1 MAGRWRGTLPTTR
14 APDQPAIDTVFPKK
28 KKQRVKDNASDLR
41 PAPAGHDD
49 EPEPKPAPTAMT
61 PNKADG
67 DFEMLTCKSPGGTI
81 EIIDSP
87 EPKSEGDKVVQSKA
101 MDLIDVDEPPI
112 DGRGGESE
120 LYCEPKKTPEL
131 VEGFDMAKS
140 VGDKVVEPQA
150 MEVFDIFKDKKKKET
165 ESIPRFSRS
174 LFPEGTNGRAAF
186 GLNYELDLA
195 PLIDA
200 KNSEVA
206 PAIELFK
213 DKQSERLG
221 VKKSDLIIKV
231 GATSKEPELMCRHLD
246 NWTYPKEIFLPE
258 PFALCIGISSDIKV
272 RTIEDHGWY
281 RTDSTNKI
289 RSGGL
294 DRAWLNITISPKTPG
309 LVYVMTAK
317 KEFTTVRSVHDA
329 LRKLHCERINTE
341 DAEQAKAES
350 RGLQFRQ
357 SAGYFPRLL
366 QTLLVTV
373 DDQAMPEVHVCFTK
387 KGPAR
392 LNEFCRS
399 RVPEVMEL
407 LNRETFVWKGDYPKL
422 VDVYCEVFPDKRE
435 TAMTMHGNTTHDEAI
450 PLAEKLRDNTP
461 CFVTR
466 AEVDKLIAGG
476 TKYPIKLQRNNP
488 KKLGTLAGQLYFDYQ
503 SAQTVAEMRKK
514 GARKEDIQDC
524 FVKGYLKLVEA
535 EPRASDIPDCFKGF
549 VKKPP

>member
-1 MAGRWRGTLPTTR
+1 MPTTR
-14 APDQPAIDTVFPKK
+14 APDQPAMTAFYPKE
-28 KKQRVKDNASDLR
+28 KKQRVDPNASDLR

-329 LRKLHCERINTE
+329 LRKLHCERINKE
-341 DAEQAKAES
+341 DEGLQLEPSVGHWQSLLQVLLLTVDEEQAME
-350 RGLQFRQ
+350 
-357 SAGYFPRLL
+357 
-366 QTLLVTV
+366 
-373 DDQAMPEVHVCFTK
+373 EVHKCFTK
-387 KGPAR
+387 KGPVR
-392 LNEFCRS
+392 LNDFCS
-399 RVPEVMEL
+399 KIPEVMRQL
-407 LNRETFVWKGDYPKL
+407 TRSYFVGESGYPKL
-422 VDVYCEVFPDKRE
+422 VEAYCEVFPDKRD
-435 TAMTMHGNTTHDEAI
+435 TVMTMHGNTTHDEAI
-450 PLAEKLRDNTP
+450 PLAKKLSGNTP
-461 CFVTR
+461 FFVTR

-476 TKYPIKLQRNNP
+476 PKYPIKLQQNNP
-488 KKLGTLAGQLYFDYQ
+488 KKLGTLAGQLYFAYQ
-503 SAQTVAEMRKK
+503 SAKTVAEMLRK

-524 FVKGYLKLVEA
+524 FKKGYLKLVEA
-535 EPRASDIPDCFKGF
+535 EPRAMDIPDCFKGY